1 MKASNYNFFI
11 EHDDDSYL
19 AYNSR
24 SNSLAIIEKEN
35 FRKYSDFVLTG
46 KEIDDSNLV
55 EKLKE
60 GYFLI
65 DDDVDEL
72 KILRFQMYKDRMSEH
87 TLSLTIA
94 PTSDCNFRCVYCYE
108 KKSIRKKSMTLEVED
123 AIIDLIKSVKTT
135 ISSMNVA
142 WYGGEPLLRFD
153 VIERLSKRIIQICKE
168 NNIQYFSSIVTNG
181 YLLTPEIAKKLAE
194 YQIKNIQVTLDGPKE
209 THDKRRILA
218 NGEGS
223 FEKIINN
230 IAMCKE
236 FLPKINL

>member
-35 FRKYSDFVLTG
+35 FRKYSDFVLIG

-72 KILRFQMYKDRMSEH
+72 KILRFQMYKDRMSDIH
-87 TLSLTIA
+87 
-94 PTSDCNFRCVYCYE
+94 
-108 KKSIRKKSMTLEVED
+108 
-123 AIIDLIKSVKTT
+123 
-135 ISSMNVA
+135 
-142 WYGGEPLLRFD
+142 
-153 VIERLSKRIIQICKE
+153 
-168 NNIQYFSSIVTNG
+168 
-181 YLLTPEIAKKLAE
+181 
-194 YQIKNIQVTLDGPKE
+194 
-209 THDKRRILA
+209 
-218 NGEGS
+218 
-223 FEKIINN
+223 
-230 IAMCKE
+230 
-236 FLPKINL
+236 